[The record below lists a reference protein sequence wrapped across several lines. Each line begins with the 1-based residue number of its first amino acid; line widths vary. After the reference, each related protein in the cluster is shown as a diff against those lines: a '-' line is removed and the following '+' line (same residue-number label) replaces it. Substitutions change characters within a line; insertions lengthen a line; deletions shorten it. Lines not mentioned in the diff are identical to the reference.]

1 MPDFI
6 IKDEV
11 YSILKKYFDG
21 DIININKKTLSGLK
35 KGKYKKKE
43 IEKISSKV
51 YKTLKNILRLQ
62 EENPVEY
69 AEVNWI
75 YPQEKEE

>member
-35 KGKYKKKE
+35 K
-43 IEKISSKV
+43 S
-51 YKTLKNILRLQ
+51 
-62 EENPVEY
+62 
-69 AEVNWI
+69 
-75 YPQEKEE
+75 